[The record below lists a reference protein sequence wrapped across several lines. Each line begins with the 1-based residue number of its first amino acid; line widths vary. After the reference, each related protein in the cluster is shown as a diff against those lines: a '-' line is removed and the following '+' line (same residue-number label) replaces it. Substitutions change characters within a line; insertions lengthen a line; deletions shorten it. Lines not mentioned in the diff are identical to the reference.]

1 MFLSSATVEDLS
13 SVAMLGLSAHGR
25 RAGAGREAQ
34 WRRRSFSTVIPKRM
48 RSSIALQRLNLHWRR
63 LGFTDAYHDN
73 VRRRGIFGQAFLLL
87 FGTPHLG
94 TFANGFYLRRVLRG
108 RHFASILDAGCGDGT
123 FTFYLASKLP
133 QTRLLGVDIG
143 EQGTHGIENTL
154 EICARVQHDLGL
166 PNLEFQ
172 CRDLRELDY
181 ENAFD
186 FAYSFDVLEHIAEN
200 KLVLEKIYRALQ
212 KDGLFLLRI
221 PTRVQKRVLSKRF

>member
-87 FGTPHLG
+87 FGTPHLS
-94 TFANGFYLRRVLRG
+94 TFANGFYLRRGVGGGGLGSFLPSPRG
-108 RHFASILDAGCGDGT
+108 AGAVT
-123 FTFYLASKLP
+123 VS
-133 QTRLLGVDIG
+133 
-143 EQGTHGIENTL
+143 
-154 EICARVQHDLGL
+154 
-166 PNLEFQ
+166 
-172 CRDLRELDY
+172 
-181 ENAFD
+181 
-186 FAYSFDVLEHIAEN
+186 
-200 KLVLEKIYRALQ
+200 
-212 KDGLFLLRI
+212 
-221 PTRVQKRVLSKRF
+221 